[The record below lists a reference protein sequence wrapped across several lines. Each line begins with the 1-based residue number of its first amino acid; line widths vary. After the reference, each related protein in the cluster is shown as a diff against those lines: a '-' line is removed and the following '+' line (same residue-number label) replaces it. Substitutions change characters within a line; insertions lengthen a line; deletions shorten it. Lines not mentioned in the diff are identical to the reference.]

1 MSRLF
6 FENSAEIQ
14 RIFVP
19 YKTANLLDGESGVFE
34 QVFCLVDADGGDVL
48 QGRHAHITFKT
59 ADKPAHAHVLV
70 FRILINADF
79 LRECFVEIA
88 DGILHLLLVHPAV
101 CG

>member
-1 MSRLF
+1 MSCLF

-34 QVFCLVDADGGDVL
+34 QVLCLGDTDGGDVL

-59 ADKPAHAHVLV
+59 ADKPAHTHVLV
-70 FRILINADF
+70 FCVLLNADF
-79 LRECFVEIA
+79 LRERFIEIA
-88 DGILHLLLVHPAV
+88 DGILHLLLVHPV
-101 CG
+101 VRR